1 MSTSAPL
8 PDDLRA
14 AAEHYFGDRLDLAA
28 RYAEL
33 LATDGVV
40 RGLIGPREV
49 PRIWDRH
56 LLNSVAMVELI
67 GSDATVAD
75 VGSGAGLPGIP
86 LAIAMPDLDV
96 QLVEPQLRRT
106 TFLAE
111 VVEALKLDRVTVVR
125 ARAEEA
131 PRRMPQVDAVVARA
145 VAPLGRLA
153 EWCLP
158 LAKVG
163 GRLLA
168 LKGASAA
175 EEVAAQRAAVR
186 RAGGGEPVVL
196 TCGNVL
202 GQPATVVSVVRER
215 AVASRSA
222 VGRGPKRTWAG
233 RSDRQR

>member
-1 MSTSAPL
+1 MSTPAAI
-8 PDDLRA
+8 PDDLRP

-28 RYAEL
+28 RYADL

-56 LLNSVAMVELI
+56 LLNSVALVDLI
-67 GSDATVAD
+67 PPGATVAD
-75 VGSGAGLPGIP
+75 VGSGAGLPGIA
-86 LAIAMPDLDV
+86 LAIARPDLGLY
-96 QLVEPQLRRT
+96 LVEPQLRRT

-111 VVEALKLDRVTVVR
+111 VVGALQLDRVTVVR

-131 PRRMPQVDAVVARA
+131 PRRMPPVDVVVARA

-158 LAKVG
+158 LAVMG

-175 EEVAAQRAAVR
+175 DEVAAQRALVR
-186 RAGGGEPVVL
+186 RAGGADPEVL
-196 TCGNVL
+196 TCGGVL
-202 GQPATVVSVVRER
+202 EPPATVVSVVRER
-215 AVASRSA
+215 AVRPAR
-222 VGRGPKRTWAG
+222 RPTERIRAG
-233 RSDRQR
+233 KAHRPARR